1 MRLATLTTHEL
12 RERLTKGPLVALV
25 PTGSTEPHGP
35 HLPLETDT
43 RISEEAA
50 SRAVTLLAAR
60 GTAALV
66 APSVP
71 YGVTDYAGGFAGAI
85 GLRAE
90 VLTAVLSDLAGRFL
104 AEGFAHV
111 CFVNNH
117 LEPAHD
123 AAVRAAANAHPEGKV
138 SIACPLTRRWGRTL
152 SDEFKRGDCHAGR
165 YETSLV
171 LAAGDDVRASYM
183 DLPTLTVSLADGIRE
198 GKKTF
203 TELGMPEAYTG
214 APALATRDEG
224 LALYEKLAEMVATE
238 VEEGLARSAV
248 PADVTCVGS

>member
-1 MRLATLTTHEL
+1 MKLAELTTTEL
-12 RERLTKGPLVALV
+12 RALFAKGPLVALV

-35 HLPLETDT
+35 HLPLATDT

-50 SRAVTLLAAR
+50 SRAVALLSSKGVASV
-60 GTAALV
+60 V

-90 VLTAVLSDLAGRFL
+90 VLTSLLFDLAQRFL
-104 AEGFAHV
+104 HEGFSHV

-123 AAVRAAANAHPEGKV
+123 GAVRAAAKGHADGKV
-138 SIACPLTRRWGRTL
+138 SVACPLTRRWGRTL

-165 YETSLV
+165 YETSLL
-171 LAAGDDVRASYM
+171 LATHDDVRAVYTE
-183 DLPTLTVSLADGIRE
+183 LPTLTVSLADGIRD
-198 GKKTF
+198 GKRTF
-203 TELGMPEAYTG
+203 MELGMPDAYTG
-214 APALATRDEG
+214 APSLATRDEG

-238 VEEGLARSAV
+238 VLESLANAGPR
-248 PADVTCVGS
+248 P